1 MATTTGYSSEKA
13 GYNLNNNG
21 QELTNDPTLAGKRR
35 NSVNEGTEMYGDI
48 GSVEE
53 YGYVERALKSRH
65 IQFIALGGTIGTG
78 LFGMFLRQTGR
89 LSLPTDMI
97 DSGNRRST
105 LQIRS
110 FVYSSWLFDNGF
122 FHLVSLFCIGSSNDY

>member
-1 MATTTGYSSEKA
+1 MATTTGFSSEKG

-21 QELTNDPTLAGKRR
+21 QALTTDPALAGKRR

-78 LFGMFLRQTGR
+78 LFGMLCNKIDVQDCLLTWLTVGIGGALYNSGP
-89 LSLPTDMI
+89 LSILL
-97 DSGNRRST
+97 G
-105 LQIRS
+105 
-110 FVYSSWLFDNGF
+110 YSIMGF
-122 FHLVSLFCIGSSNDY
+122 FI